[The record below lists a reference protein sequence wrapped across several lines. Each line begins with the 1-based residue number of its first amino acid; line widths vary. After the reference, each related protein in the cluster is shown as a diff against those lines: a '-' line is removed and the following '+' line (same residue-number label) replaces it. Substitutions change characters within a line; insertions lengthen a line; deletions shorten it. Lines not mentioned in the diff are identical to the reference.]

1 MFRLALGVA
10 LIAWSACFLC
20 GCYKFSSSGFTRP
33 PLLVQRGQYF
43 SWAMPRDWHA
53 NETANGVDII
63 SPDGRLTANAILL
76 AGIPGNT
83 TPWDFLV
90 KALTQTGARDINRI
104 STQDLP
110 SQPSGYPGN
119 NWQIQEFEL
128 TYTDKAGIASHAD
141 WTCGILNTIVNAPY
155 TEYQFYSAVMQ
166 AFSAPVNEYD
176 EARTW
181 LPVLP
186 QSVQVINP
194 GQVAYQ
200 DGLIPARNHPLD
212 NSGLMESWQQKQ
224 LSQDRISKAQQEGM
238 MGYERMVSPTTGKHF
253 NMPLETYDGT
263 VGGYRNPDH
272 PDEILSP
279 TRP

>member
-10 LIAWSACFLC
+10 LITGSTCFLC
-20 GCYKFSSSGFTRP
+20 GCYKFSSSAFTRP

-43 SWAMPRDWHA
+43 SWAMPRNWQA
-53 NETANGVDII
+53 NETANGVDIT
-63 SPDGRLTANAILL
+63 SPDGRLTATAVLL
-76 AGIPGNT
+76 IGNPGQT
-83 TPWDFLV
+83 TPWSFLV
-90 KALTQTGARDINRI
+90 NALTLLGARDIIRI
-104 STQDLP
+104 STQDLA
-110 SQPSGYPGN
+110 SQPSAYPGN

-128 TYTDKAGIASHAD
+128 TYTDKAGIARHAV
-141 WTCGILNTIVNAPY
+141 WTCGILNVAYGGISAGH
-155 TEYQFYSAVMQ
+155 SAVIQ

-181 LPVLP
+181 LPLLP

-200 DGLIPARNHPLD
+200 DQLIPVRNHPLD
-212 NSGLMESWQQKQ
+212 NSGLMESWEQKR

-238 MGYERMVSPTTGKHF
+238 MGYERMVSPTTGRHF

-279 TRP
+279 TGP